1 MAAMTSCENTQY
13 MYFKNSFGYDAP
25 DLDIFRMKGIGN
37 EHENIFQTTF
47 ICTVY
52 ISIIFFSKIELKKCG
67 NRQKMLLD
75 GCYLFS

>member
-1 MAAMTSCENTQY
+1 MATDSLVWDTNKAAMTSCENTQY

-25 DLDIFRMKGIGN
+25 DLVM
-37 EHENIFQTTF
+37 
-47 ICTVY
+47 Y
-52 ISIIFFSKIELKKCG
+52 SIYFYHFFSKIELKKCG